1 MMFKKLKEYLC
12 GQVSKSRIASDA
24 SSLLQNDAFAI
35 AVDTVQNNILSE
47 LVDTALTEKEK
58 REYLYLRYKAVDD
71 VLIELSKLINNADQ
85 PLPTERLKTE
95 SHQGE

>member
-12 GQVSKSRIASDA
+12 GQISKSRIASDA
-24 SSLLQNDAFAI
+24 DGLLQNDAFAI
-35 AVDTVQNNILSE
+35 AVDTLQNNILSE
-47 LVDTALTEKEK
+47 LVDTALEDKEK

-85 PLPTERLKTE
+85 PLPTERLKME